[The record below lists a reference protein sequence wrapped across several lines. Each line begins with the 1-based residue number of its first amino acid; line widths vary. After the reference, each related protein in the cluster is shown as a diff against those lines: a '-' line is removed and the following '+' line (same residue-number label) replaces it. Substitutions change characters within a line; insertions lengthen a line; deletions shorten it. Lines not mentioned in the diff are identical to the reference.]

1 MISVILPYR
10 NAAGTLVRA
19 VSSLLDGTRAD
30 VEVLAV
36 DDDSG
41 DAGPELLHD
50 LAVRDGRIRPLTA
63 VGRGLVDALT
73 QGLEAARGTYIARM
87 DADDVSMPGRLDAQA
102 AWLDARPKTGV
113 VGGRVD
119 FGGDAAT
126 AAGYAL
132 HVDWCNA
139 LRTHDAIS
147 LARFVESPLVHPSV
161 MFRHALVAAHGGY
174 RDGPFPEDYELW
186 LRWLDAGVR
195 MEKIPQTVLLWSDPP
210 DRLSRRDARYD
221 PSAFYGTK
229 AHWLARWL
237 SRHNPHHPDVM
248 VWGAGRITRRRAG
261 LLTQHGVAIRAYID
275 IDPRKIGG
283 TADGLPVLAPADL
296 SLPEDCFVLSYVGSR
311 DARVRILGDLAGRGF
326 REGVH
331 CLSAA

>member
-10 NAAGTLVRA
+10 DAAGTLVRA

-36 DDDSG
+36 NDNSRDT
-41 DAGPELLHD
+41 GPELLHA
-50 LAVRDGRIRPLTA
+50 LAMRDGRIRPLMA
-63 VGRGLVDALT
+63 VGRGLVAALT

-102 AWLDARPKTGV
+102 AWLDARPETGV

-139 LRTHDAIS
+139 LRTHDDIA

-161 MFRHALVAAHGGY
+161 MFRRALVAAHGGY

-195 MEKIPQTVLLWSDPP
+195 MEKIPRTVLRWSDPP
-210 DRLSRRDARYD
+210 DRLSRRDPRYD
-221 PSAFYGTK
+221 PTAFYGTK

-237 SRHNPHHPDVM
+237 SRHNPHHPDVI

-261 LLTQHGVAIRAYID
+261 LLTDHGITIRAYVD

-283 TADGLPVLAPADL
+283 TADGLPVLAPAAL
-296 SLPEDCFVLSYVGSR
+296 PPPEDCFVLSYVGSR
-311 DARVRILGDLAGRGF
+311 DARVRILHDLAGRGF